1 MRSRKPGSIRPVLL
15 LLFSLGLAT
24 RSAVAGADNG
34 YVELPEARELLASL
48 GVQEPVVAYA
58 EYPFPEVAEGELW
71 RPESDYWQEVTA
83 VVPSGN
89 RWRYPEAAQKIL
101 ADAMSLVNAGQGKA
115 ATALLERHAAE
126 IPDGRAYKEL
136 AWIHQ
141 YGKGDQPAD
150 RARAVAY
157 ALRHAE
163 YNPAGYLWLGEWQV
177 LPKPQRLHYL
187 SKGLSRGCRGCA
199 RWLIESKTSGKD
211 NDWHYD
217 VPHELRL
224 RYAMFAVEIGD
235 AAGPRLLDS
244 VVVELSAKKG
254 KKKES
259 RGIAPETIDLA
270 STLMQEAYR
279 VAGTDKI
286 YGVRAHTYAPL
297 VSDRI
302 RSGLVPGDLLEALVL
317 AEAGDPTEAATQ
329 LMHNQARGML
339 FSRVANRVMKDATWA
354 QVGEP
359 ARLTL
364 AIAAA
369 EWGDPYRW
377 AAAGLAERS
386 NLRRIVKSGGELKVE
401 NGTQAAGGYDSTRE
415 ERARSFT
422 ALALATPATPAP
434 IRNVLMS
441 VDSRTT
447 ASRSAGNVRECLER
461 VMASNHPPS
470 MLFTCEG
477 MITWA
482 WENTNE
488 VDFGVLSDDW
498 FARLARQAGDV
509 EAATLRQRRNDEVD
523 ARLGALNAQRDAE
536 DRRLAASG
544 YARVPNN
551 SQQALTQAREDV
563 AWANQGASARA
574 AKGVPSYQGVIARLH
589 RGFVNKRDGGRTDG
603 GNPVKQALTDAA
615 TSEVC
620 ADWGYRYFAEC
631 PNRRP

>member
-1 MRSRKPGSIRPVLL
+1 MNTRSRKPGSIRPVLL
-15 LLFSLGLAT
+15 FLLGFGLA
-24 RSAVAGADNG
+24 AGPALAAADNG

-48 GVQEPVVAYA
+48 GVQGPVVAYA
-58 EYPFPEVAEGELW
+58 DYPFPDVPEGELW
-71 RPESDYWQEVTA
+71 RPEADYWQEVTA

-89 RWRYPEAAQKIL
+89 SARYPEAARKIL
-101 ADAMSLVNAGQGKA
+101 AEALALANAGQGVA
-115 ATALLERHAAE
+115 ATALLERHASE
-126 IPDGRAYKEL
+126 IPDGMAYRYL

-150 RARAVAY
+150 RERAVAY
-157 ALRHAE
+157 ALRLAE

-199 RWLIESKTSGKD
+199 RWLIESKTSGKGY
-211 NDWHYD
+211 DWHYD

-244 VVVELSAKKG
+244 VAVELSAKKG
-254 KKKES
+254 ERKAS
-259 RGIAPETIDLA
+259 RGIAPGTIELA
-270 STLMQEAYR
+270 AMLMQEAYR

-302 RSGLVPGDLLEALVL
+302 RSGLVPGDLLEALAL
-317 AEAGDPTEAATQ
+317 AEAGDPTKAATQ
-329 LMHNQARGML
+329 LMHNQARGLL
-339 FSRVANRVMKDATWA
+339 FSRVANRVMKDATLA

-377 AAAGLAERS
+377 AAAGLAERN
-386 NLRRIVKSGGELKVE
+386 NLGRIVKSGGALKVQ
-401 NGTQAAGGYDSTRE
+401 NGAGVSEATRE
-415 ERARSFT
+415 ERAKSFT
-422 ALALATPATPAP
+422 ALALASPATPAP
-434 IRNVLMS
+434 IRNLLMS
-441 VDSRTT
+441 VESRTAAT
-447 ASRSAGNVRECLER
+447 RSAGNVRECLER

-498 FARLARQAGDV
+498 FNRLAQQAGAV
-509 EAATLRQRRNDEVD
+509 EAATLRQRRNDAVD
-523 ARLGALNAQRDAE
+523 ARLGALNAERDAE

-544 YARVPNN
+544 LARVPLN

-563 AWANQGASARA
+563 AWANQGASAQA

-589 RGFVNKRDGGRTDG
+589 RGFINKRNGGSAAG
-603 GNPVKQALTDAA
+603 GDAVRQALNDAA

>member
-1 MRSRKPGSIRPVLL
+1 MRSRHPGSIRPALL
-15 LLFSLGLAT
+15 LLFIVGLAT
-24 RSAVAGADNG
+24 GPAAVAADNG
-34 YVELPEARELLASL
+34 YVELPQARELLASL

-58 EYPFPEVAEGELW
+58 DFPFPEVAEGELW
-71 RPESDYWQEVTA
+71 QPEADYWQEVTT

-89 RWRYPEAAQKIL
+89 RSRYPEAAQKIL
-101 ADAMSLVNAGQGKA
+101 AEALALANAGQGVA
-115 ATALLERHAAE
+115 ATALLEQHAAE
-126 IPDGRAYKEL
+126 IPDGMAYSYL

-150 RARAVAY
+150 RERAVAY
-157 ALRHAE
+157 ALRYAG

-199 RWLIESKTSGKD
+199 RWLIESKSSGKGYE
-211 NDWHYD
+211 WHYD
-217 VPHELRL
+217 VPQALRL

-254 KKKES
+254 DRKAS
-259 RGIAPETIDLA
+259 RGIAPATIELA
-270 STLMQEAYR
+270 ATLEQEAYR
-279 VAGTDKI
+279 VAGTDRI
-286 YGVRAHTYAPL
+286 NGVRAHTYAPL

-302 RSGLVPGDLLEALVL
+302 RSGLVPGDLLEALAR
-317 AEAGDPTEAATQ
+317 AEAGDPTDAVTQ

-386 NLRRIVKSGGELKVE
+386 NLPRIVKSGGTLKMQ
-401 NGTQAAGGYDSTRE
+401 NGAGGSEATRE

-461 VMASNHPPS
+461 VMASTHPPS

-488 VDFGVLSDDW
+488 VDFGVLSEDW
-498 FARLARQAGDV
+498 FARLAQQAGRV

-544 YARVPNN
+544 LARVPLN

-563 AWANQGASARA
+563 AWANQGASERA
-574 AKGVPSYQGVIARLH
+574 AKGVPSYQGVIERLH
-589 RGFVNKRDGGRTDG
+589 RGFVNKRNGGRADE
-603 GNPVKQALTDAA
+603 GNAVRQALNDAA